1 MSQKMDLQQLQSHSL
16 EEVKTYKNEAQKR
29 KAELEALKAK
39 GGEEWTPELQEE
51 LDDVALFLVDI
62 DDAIEEKA
70 ASAGGETTTKTTSYN
85 PEPGTENMVH
95 LSLVRGR
102 RFNPLTGKE
111 ESKVFTQLFTFAEWQ
126 LFKKNYKNLG
136 YTVMA
141 ALHDPYGDAAQ
152 IVTKTN

>member
-16 EEVKTYKNEAQKR
+16 EEVKAYKKEAQKR

-39 GGEEWTPELQEE
+39 SGKAWTPALQEE
-51 LDDVALFLVDI
+51 LDDVALFLVDV
-62 DDAIEEKA
+62 DDVIEEKA
-70 ASAGGETTTKTTSYN
+70 ASTTTKPSYK
-85 PEPGTENMVH
+85 PAPGTEKMVH
-95 LSLVRGR
+95 LSLIRGR

-141 ALHDPYGDAAQ
+141 ALHDPYGDAAE